1 MKLFISWSG
10 EKSQIVADAL
20 RQWIPDVIQIVEPWM
35 SAKDIDAGAR
45 WNRQIQDQLGETKFG
60 IICLTKNNIDS
71 PWVLFEAG
79 AIAKTIADTFV
90 CPFLIDLS
98 PSDISQGPLTQ
109 FQAKKATEKETW
121 ELVCTINKALKEES
135 LPEEKLKRTF
145 DRWWPDL
152 KKAIEDLPTEKG
164 RKDTQRPM
172 HEMIEEI
179 LNIVRGIARKT
190 SDTDYSTSKAKQ
202 LLLLL
207 DEIDKPFDKNIRNY
221 LSHIYLDELKGE
233 RNIGKNALL
242 KYFLEKGP
250 DKIKDKD
257 LDTTNNIRNNKDKK

>member
-10 EKSQIVADAL
+10 EKSQIVANAL

-45 WNRQIQDQLGETKFG
+45 WNREIQDRLSETKFG
-60 IICLTKNNIDS
+60 IICLTKNNIES
-71 PWVLFEAG
+71 PWILFEAG

-98 PSDISQGPLTQ
+98 PSEISQGPLTQ

-145 DRWWPDL
+145 ERWWPDL
-152 KKAIEDLPTEKG
+152 KKVMEDLPNEKG
-164 RKDTQRPM
+164 KKDTQRPT

-190 SDTDYSTSKAKQ
+190 SDTDYSTWKAKQ

-207 DEIDKPFDKNIRNY
+207 DEIDKPFDKKIRNY
-221 LSHIYLDELKGE
+221 LSHNYQDELKDE
-233 RNIGKNALL
+233 KNIGITALL
-242 KYFLEKGP
+242 NRFQDNMKEKSLTTS
-250 DKIKDKD
+250 KHIKDH
-257 LDTTNNIRNNKDKK
+257 KDKR